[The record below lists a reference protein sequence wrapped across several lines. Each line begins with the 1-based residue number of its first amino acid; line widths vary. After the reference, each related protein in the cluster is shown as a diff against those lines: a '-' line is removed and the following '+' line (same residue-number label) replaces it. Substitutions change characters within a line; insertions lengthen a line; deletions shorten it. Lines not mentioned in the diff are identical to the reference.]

1 MVERTMTGNGRQ
13 RTGISMLRKM
23 FARTAT
29 PTAMR
34 QPAVPDGVRVYAIG
48 DIHGQAKLLDNLHQM
63 IGDDLV
69 AHPVPQPKVIYLGDY
84 VDRGHDSKGVLDRL
98 AAPTLGGVSRV
109 LLKGNHEE
117 LMLRFLVEP
126 VSTAGW
132 WDLGGRETLLS
143 YKVDLRLAMS
153 RTSLTEAARE
163 FAAKLPPQHLDLI
176 DRMPCSA
183 AVGDYFFCHAGVKPG
198 VPLDRQSDRDLMWIR
213 GDFLDSDR
221 DFGKVVVHGHTP
233 VPAVDFRHNRINVDT
248 GAYATNRLSCLVLEG
263 DGRRLL
269 QTAPA
274 SS

>member
-1 MVERTMTGNGRQ
+1 
-13 RTGISMLRKM
+13 MLRKM
-23 FARTAT
+23 FARSSAHTVKGRA
-29 PTAMR
+29 
-34 QPAVPDGVRVYAIG
+34 AVPDGVRVYAIG
-48 DIHGQAKLLDNLHQM
+48 DIHGQAKLLDSLHQM
-63 IGDDLV
+63 IDDDLA
-69 AHPVPQPKVIYLGDY
+69 AHPVSQPKVIYLGDY

-98 AAPTLGGVSRV
+98 AVGACGGVSRV

-126 VSTAGW
+126 ASTAGW

-143 YKVDLRLAMS
+143 YKVDPRLAMS
-153 RTSLTEAARE
+153 RTSLAEAARE
-163 FAAKLPPQHLDLI
+163 FAAKLPPEHFDLI
-176 DRMPCSA
+176 HAMPCSV

-233 VPAVDFRHNRINVDT
+233 VPAVEFRPNRINIDT
-248 GAYATNRLSCLVLEG
+248 GAYATNQLSCLVLEG
-263 DGRRLL
+263 TGRRLI

-274 SS
+274 GS